1 MRPGV
6 DHGQLRRGELRV
18 ALGNGEALVAESSFS
33 RYLDDHAGLGLRPRD
48 FVRGN

>member
-1 MRPGV
+1 L
-6 DHGQLRRGELRV
+6 DSGELGI
-18 ALGNGEALVAESSFS
+18 ALRGGEALVAESSFS